1 MNTLMSGVE
10 WWYQHDGAP
19 YHAADSTQEFLQ
31 DRVPGFF
38 TRTGAL
44 PYSDVR
50 AHWLHVEWPPNSP
63 DISPVENKFG
73 EVLTRVAELTP
84 KTSADLDRVFRQV
97 WREATTPEKC
107 RKLFESMP
115 ARLRAVISAQGKPTR
130 Y

>member
-1 MNTLMSGVE
+1 MAAWTPWNLLVCGMFTSFVHVWLTAGKLNQTTYQQLLEPVIPRLNTLMSGVE

-50 AHWLHVEWPPNSP
+50 AHWLHVEWPPNS
-63 DISPVENKFG
+63 
-73 EVLTRVAELTP
+73 
-84 KTSADLDRVFRQV
+84 
-97 WREATTPEKC
+97 
-107 RKLFESMP
+107 
-115 ARLRAVISAQGKPTR
+115 
-130 Y
+130 